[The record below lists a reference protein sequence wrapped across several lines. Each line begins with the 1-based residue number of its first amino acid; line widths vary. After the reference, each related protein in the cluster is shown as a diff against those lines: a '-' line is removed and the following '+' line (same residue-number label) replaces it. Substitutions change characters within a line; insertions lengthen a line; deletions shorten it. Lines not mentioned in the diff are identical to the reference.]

1 MDIKELKQNRQQWAE
16 NLSFNINHIIKE
28 LAIAITNIL
37 DINHIIILYANFF
50 HYPFISLDKRHLL
63 IFTNLS

>member
-1 MDIKELKQNRQQWAE
+1 MEKDNNML
-16 NLSFNINHIIKE
+16 
-28 LAIAITNIL
+28 L
-37 DINHIIILYANFF
+37 DILVFLLTISYFIILYANFL